1 MFTAGL
7 TSILLVQ
14 LHPCSALAQSHGNDE
29 NHYLGAAE
37 KEEKAALAKKH
48 CRLRQPSLVKRLS
61 VVSKNNPFA
70 AIQFSNID
78 PYGSK

>member
-1 MFTAGL
+1 M
-7 TSILLVQ
+7 S
-14 LHPCSALAQSHGNDE
+14 HYHGNDE
-29 NHYLGAAE
+29 NQYLGAAE

-48 CRLRQPSLVKRLS
+48 CRLVKRLS

-78 PYGSK
+78 LNGK